1 MTPRSHPSST
11 PSASHP
17 LSPTRRAAR
26 RIVAASFSNESD
38 ALSILAHA
46 ATDED
51 NKGLN
56 PGHAKKEIRD
66 DLEDFTLIK
75 RGVLDEVELESLVR
89 AFFEHYHP
97 ALVRWPSPLCRL
109 PKWADFDSLVLTSFF
124 QPIFQSSR
132 IPTTRNALAA
142 LAHSDPFLLTSI
154 ITVSSQHHPS
164 ISLRGIHDK
173 SWALLRQTLADYS
186 FAGLGA
192 SVGMVEGVLLLAEF
206 LPRERGGRGASQELL
221 GSSESSAAGAIGA
234 QGLYGIEN
242 RRSWALTGLA
252 IRAAYGLGRA

>member
-1 MTPRSHPSST
+1 MTPGSHPSST
-11 PSASHP
+11 PSTSHP

-26 RIVAASFSNESD
+26 RIVVASFNNESD

-51 NKGLN
+51 NKGSNLN
-56 PGHAKKEIRD
+56 EAKKDARD
-66 DLEDFTLIK
+66 ELEDFALIK

-97 ALVRWPSPLCRL
+97 ALVRLFSPLCRL
-109 PKWADFDSLVLTSFF
+109 PEWLTLNRICSPFS
-124 QPIFQSSR
+124 QPIFQSSL

-154 ITVSSQHHPS
+154 ITVSSQHHPNL
-164 ISLRGIHDK
+164 SLRGIHDK
-173 SWALLRQTLADYS
+173 SWALLRQTLADHS

-192 SVGMVEGVLLLAEF
+192 SVGLVEGVLLLAEF

-221 GSSESSAAGAIGA
+221 GSAETSAAGGIGA
-234 QGLYGIEN
+234 QGLHGIEN

-252 IRAAYGLGRA
+252 IRAAYGLGRE